1 MKTEELTALRQHM
14 LVQIA
19 AETIYVSARIGKAAL
34 AERTLEVMGRVPRH
48 EFVPVELQSY
58 AYANTPLPIGFDKTI
73 SQPFIVALM
82 TDLLDL
88 STGDKVLEVGTG
100 LGYQAAILAKLAR
113 NVYSVEFIEEL
124 GAEAKQRLRRL
135 GYSNIEFKIGNGYYG
150 WPEHAPFDK
159 IIVTAAPDLIPG
171 PLIQQLKPGGKMVIP
186 AGLPDAQ
193 QLILVE
199 KDRSGQITTKEILPV
214 RFSKL
219 EGTES
224 EQVGDS

>member
-1 MKTEELTALRQHM
+1 MNTEELTALRQHM

-88 STGDKVLEVGTG
+88 SAGDKVLEVGTG
-100 LGYQAAILAKLAR
+100 LGYQAAILAKLSHS
-113 NVYSVEFIEEL
+113 VYSVEFIEEL

-171 PLIQQLKPGGKMVIP
+171 PLLQQLKPGGKMVIP

-199 KDRSGQITTKEILPV
+199 KDRHSQITTKEILPV

>member
-1 MKTEELTALRQHM
+1 M
-14 LVQIA
+14 
-19 AETIYVSARIGKAAL
+19 
-34 AERTLEVMGRVPRH
+34 
-48 EFVPVELQSY
+48 
-58 AYANTPLPIGFDKTI
+58 
-73 SQPFIVALM
+73 
-82 TDLLDL
+82 
-88 STGDKVLEVGTG
+88 
-100 LGYQAAILAKLAR
+100 
-113 NVYSVEFIEEL
+113 
-124 GAEAKQRLRRL
+124 

-171 PLIQQLKPGGKMVIP
+171 PLLQQLKPGGKMVIP

-199 KDRSGQITTKEILPV
+199 KDRHSQITTKEILPV